1 MALPSAVEKLSNT
14 LPADIEVLVSEN
26 IPQTRPSGKVFR
38 DGFVKE
44 PADGRELEEVLFI
57 SRGDGKALAHKENL
71 GDVERSIHDV
81 FDAAFK
87 IASPVPIGLI
97 IAVPHIGKG
106 SKVSKLGFQEYENP
120 GKPFLFFFTERH
132 GFCPFASRSPG

>member
-1 MALPSAVEKLSNT
+1 MALPSAVEKLPNA
-14 LPADIEVLVSEN
+14 LPADVKVLVSEDV
-26 IPQTRPSGKVFR
+26 PQTRPSGKVFR

-44 PADGRELEEVLFI
+44 PADGRELEEVLFVG
-57 SRGDGKALAHKENL
+57 RGDRQARAHKENL

-87 IASPVPIGLI
+87 IASPVPVGLI
-97 IAVPHIGKG
+97 IAVPHIDEGT
-106 SKVSKLGFQEYENP
+106 KVSKLGFQEYEDP

-132 GFCPFASRSPG
+132 GLCPFASRSPD